1 MSVVRKVKCACGKEY
16 IDFGNQISKCA
27 TCDGTPVAERIQT
40 FLKPFTYMDSDIV
53 LNKTLQQM
61 FAITPIVETVYD
73 RGEIV
78 PAAVATEVEMYTKHT
93 PFWKKWFRRS

>member
-27 TCDGTPVAERIQT
+27 TCDGTPAAATIQEY
-40 FLKPFTYMDSDIV
+40 LKNFTYMDSDIV

-61 FAITPIVETVYD
+61 FSIAPVVETLYD
-73 RGEIV
+73 KGEIV
-78 PAAVATEVEMYTKHT
+78 PVPEQTS
-93 PFWKKWFRRS
+93 FWKKWFRRS